1 MPQNIDSKGGR
12 LLPTRQFFLD
22 RLWVWITGIALWVIG
37 TTALAI
43 LTPLGTTM
51 AAIWEAPATLAT
63 ISAEVAELRAD
74 VPPGTLAAISA
85 EVAELRADVAQ
96 ATGDDRVIR
105 QPKGLSYVTE
115 PVHLGEDVVFNL
127 VIERT
132 TLGANCD
139 FIGGES
145 LFTEAGGVM
154 TPGSAIPASTRRLEA
169 QQTRLHLRLTPP
181 ENLRPG
187 RIELYLALE
196 YDCDGKRVYDRTDTA
211 VYSLLG
217 KG

>member
-1 MPQNIDSKGGR
+1 MTQNIDSKGER

-22 RLWVWITGIALWVIG
+22 RLWVWLTGIAFWAIG
-37 TTALAI
+37 ALFLLIA
-43 LTPLGTTM
+43 TPFW
-51 AAIWEAPATLAT
+51 ANVSAIWQSPDTLAT
-63 ISAEVAELRAD
+63 
-74 VPPGTLAAISA
+74 ISA

-115 PVHLGEDVVFNL
+115 PVHLGEDVVYNL

-132 TLGANCD
+132 TLGANCN
-139 FIGGES
+139 FMGGES
-145 LFTEAGGVM
+145 LFTESGGVM
-154 TPGSAIPASTRRLEA
+154 TPGSALPASTRRLAA

-196 YDCDGKRVYDRTDTA
+196 YDCAGKRVYDRTDTA
-211 VYSLLG
+211 VYQLLG
-217 KG
+217 KI

>member
-1 MPQNIDSKGGR
+1 MTQNIDSKGER
-12 LLPTRQFFLD
+12 LLPTKQFFLD
-22 RLWVWITGIALWVIG
+22 RLWVWVTGIAFWAVG
-37 TTALAI
+37 ALFLLIA
-43 LTPLGTTM
+43 TPFW
-51 AAIWEAPATLAT
+51 ANVSAIWQSPDTLAT
-63 ISAEVAELRAD
+63 
-74 VPPGTLAAISA
+74 ISA

-115 PVHLGEDVVFNL
+115 PVHLGEDVVYNL

-132 TLGANCD
+132 TLGANCN
-139 FIGGES
+139 FMGGES

-154 TPGSAIPASTRRLEA
+154 TPGSVLPASTRRLAA

-211 VYSLLG
+211 VYQLLERG
-217 KG
+217 

>member
-1 MPQNIDSKGGR
+1 MTQNIDSKGER

-22 RLWVWITGIALWVIG
+22 RLWVWLTGIAFWAIG
-37 TTALAI
+37 ALFLLIA
-43 LTPLGTTM
+43 TPFWATVV
-51 AAIWEAPATLAT
+51 AIWNAPVTLAT
-63 ISAEVAELRAD
+63 ISSEVADLRTD
-74 VPPGTLAAISA
+74 VTQS
-85 EVAELRADVAQ
+85 VAELRADVAQ

-115 PVHLGEDVVFNL
+115 PVHLGEDVVYNL

-132 TLGANCD
+132 TLGANCN
-139 FIGGES
+139 FMGGES

-154 TPGSAIPASTRRLEA
+154 TPGSALPASTRRLAA

-211 VYSLLG
+211 VYQLLERG
-217 KG
+217 